1 MVTTLEGKRIL
12 LIDDDETIL
21 IPFQHILQDE
31 GYQVDTASNGHEALE
46 KVGETE
52 YQMVISDIKLPDVHG
67 IEVAG
72 KIREQYRDTRLIII
86 TGFPDLADSLET
98 IDLGIDEIL
107 IKPIKPDELL
117 RAVKESI
124 Q

>member
-1 MVTTLEGKRIL
+1 LVTTLEGKRIL